1 MLIFKTMKHQTLQYL
16 HSKEYFTSWL
26 LNDYSPNFLYSLYVY
41 LNELLEY
48 LIYTSSKFKCYYL
61 SISSQKVS
69 CFFLCQFKNQF
80 LPFPFLS
87 FFRLT
92 KLFKVL
98 PTPLLT
104 ISFLSSF
111 IMLYF
116 LFLFSSYSSFSFSI
130 ISCYILKKKKS
141 VFIHFLSLGY
151 PLFTV
156 FVFQHSTFHTRAFFF
171 FAVRFNPL
179 SFLHGILCNLYRFS
193 LYLTLFFFF
202 SMLLRIFTL
211 YTLFP
216 TYFLFTIFAI
226 EEFVGE
232 TIFTIS

>member
-104 ISFLSSF
+104 ISFFSSF

-130 ISCYILKKKKS
+130 ISCYILKKKKKRLYPFS
-141 VFIHFLSLGY
+141 LSWVS
-151 PLFTV
+151 PFHR
-156 FVFQHSTFHTRAFFF
+156 FCFSTFYIPH
-171 FAVRFNPL
+171 
-179 SFLHGILCNLYRFS
+179 SCFL
-193 LYLTLFFFF
+193 LFR
-202 SMLLRIFTL
+202 SSI
-211 YTLFP
+211 
-216 TYFLFTIFAI
+216 
-226 EEFVGE
+226 
-232 TIFTIS
+232 

>member
-1 MLIFKTMKHQTLQYL
+1 M
-16 HSKEYFTSWL
+16 
-26 LNDYSPNFLYSLYVY
+26 
-41 LNELLEY
+41 
-48 LIYTSSKFKCYYL
+48 
-61 SISSQKVS
+61 
-69 CFFLCQFKNQF
+69 
-80 LPFPFLS
+80 
-87 FFRLT
+87 

-104 ISFLSSF
+104 ISFFSSF

-116 LFLFSSYSSFSFSI
+116 LFLFSSYSSFSSI
-130 ISCYILKKKKS
+130 ILCYILKKKKAS
-141 VFIHFLSLGY
+141 LSISLGY

-202 SMLLRIFTL
+202 SMLLKIFTL
-211 YTLFP
+211 YTLFS

>member
-104 ISFLSSF
+104 ISFFSSF

-116 LFLFSSYSSFSFSI
+116 LFLFSSYSSFSSI
-130 ISCYILKKKKS
+130 ILCYILKKKKRLYPS
-141 VFIHFLSLGY
+141 LLGIPFSPFLFFNIL
-151 PLFTV
+151 
-156 FVFQHSTFHTRAFFF
+156 HSTLVFS
-171 FAVRFNPL
+171 
-179 SFLHGILCNLYRFS
+179 SFSQFDLTHFPFSMVFYVIYTIS
-193 LYLTLFFFF
+193 LYT
-202 SMLLRIFTL
+202 
-211 YTLFP
+211 
-216 TYFLFTIFAI
+216 
-226 EEFVGE
+226 
-232 TIFTIS
+232 